1 MLNRKEKL
9 VMSYLYDVCIANGGK
24 CLLSIEEIINN
35 LYSKVDLTE
44 DKVQEIVKNLAFD
57 DYIEVV
63 DSDKKGE
70 RVYCI
75 TLTEH
80 GQAFV
85 RENNNTKRNTRMLI
99 IRTVLLAVLSFVV
112 GVILKAIFS

>member
-9 VMSYLYDVCIANGGK
+9 VMSYLYEACTTNGGK
-24 CLLSIEEIINN
+24 CLLSIEDIMSNM
-35 LYSKVDLTE
+35 YSKVDLTPDAVE
-44 DKVQEIVKNLAFD
+44 EIVKNLAFD

-63 DSDKKGE
+63 HSDKKGE
-70 RVYCI
+70 IVYCI

-85 RENNNTKRNTRMLI
+85 RENNNSRRNTRMLI

-112 GVILKAIFS
+112 GVVLKAIFS